1 LLGLVGTRAPP
12 RDLENPD
19 TNGDVIEEQRA
30 EGSYGMII
38 DRAERL
44 SSFGLP
50 IVTTTIGDIEA
61 HQILSNG
68 SNNVVFAGRTND
80 VQVVIKYAFISGPLK
95 YEANILRKLSEVEDI
110 PKLLY
115 EDLGGAIPYI
125 VTSMVGQ
132 EVTKVDAQIACNMM
146 VDILEVLKSLH
157 DHHYVHNGIHPKNII
172 KVDDKFRLIGFSRA
186 VHFYDK
192 RHAAPSS
199 WPKCHVMFAPHNLE
213 KYPGAAGDL
222 ESLCYT
228 VAYMHNR
235 NREYWRFALLHPV
248 KALRKR
254 EKITNI
260 QYLFSNLP
268 RVFQDFFCYVYRLDI
283 AAIPDYGYWRRRFM
297 STASSLS

>member
-1 LLGLVGTRAPP
+1 
-12 RDLENPD
+12 
-19 TNGDVIEEQRA
+19 
-30 EGSYGMII
+30 
-38 DRAERL
+38 
-44 SSFGLP
+44 
-50 IVTTTIGDIEA
+50 VTTTIGDIEA
-61 HQILSNG
+61 YQILSNG

-80 VQVVIKYAFISGPLK
+80 VQVVIKYAFISGPLT
-95 YEANILRKLSEVEDI
+95 YEANVSRKLSEVEDI

-115 EDLGGAIPYI
+115 KDLSGVESIPHI

-132 EVTKVDAQIACNMM
+132 KVTKVDAQIACNMM

-186 VHFYDK
+186 IHFYDK

-199 WPKCHVMFAPHNLE
+199 WPECHIMFAPHNHE
-213 KYPGAAGDL
+213 TYPGAAGDL

-228 VAYMHNR
+228 VAYMHIR
-235 NREYWRFALLHPV
+235 NREYWRVALLDPFE
-248 KALRKR
+248 ALDKRKT
-254 EKITNI
+254 ITNI

-268 RVFQDFFCYVYRLDI
+268 RVFQDFFCYVYRLDS
-283 AAIPDYGYWRRRFM
+283 AAIPDYVYWRRRFM